1 MRVFVIQVYGNS
13 FLFCIFARWKSRY
26 VRVWDT
32 LMMKNKFYL
41 LIVLLSLF
49 LGSCAKWTALQNTRD
64 YEYKYEAAKSLYAEG
79 KYGQA
84 SMYFAEVL
92 AIMKG
97 TANAEESLYLAG
109 MSNFRNKD
117 YDAASQYFKKYY
129 QVYPKGLYVE
139 YARYY
144 CGLSLYNMTPD
155 PRLDQQ
161 STFEAI
167 KEFQEFLDYYP
178 YTSIKESTQE
188 MIYALQDKL
197 VEKEYLSA
205 KLYYDLG
212 TYTMNC
218 AYGGSNYEACVVT
231 AQNALRDFP
240 FAKPERREELSIMVL
255 RAKYLLAEQSI
266 DIKRVLRYRDCIDEY
281 YSFVNDFPESRYVKE
296 AEKIMSKSTDYVTK
310 HASKDEVVEWT
321 ACIR

>member
-1 MRVFVIQVYGNS
+1 
-13 FLFCIFARWKSRY
+13 
-26 VRVWDT
+26 
-32 LMMKNKFYL
+32 MMKNNFYL

-310 HASKDEVVEWT
+310 HASKDEVVE
-321 ACIR
+321 

>member
-1 MRVFVIQVYGNS
+1 MRVVY
-13 FLFCIFARWKSRY
+13 LY
-26 VRVWDT
+26 
-32 LMMKNKFYL
+32 LMKRHSL
-41 LIVLLSLF
+41 LIVILAVVLT
-49 LGSCAKWTALQNTRD
+49 SCTKWTALQNTQD
-64 YEYKYEAAKSLYAEG
+64 FEYKYEAAKSFFAEG
-79 KYGQA
+79 KYAQA
-84 SMYFAEVL
+84 SVYFAEVL
-92 AIMKG
+92 ATMKG

-109 MSNFRNKD
+109 MSNFMNKD
-117 YDAASQYFKKYY
+117 YDAASMYFRKYY

-161 STFEAI
+161 STYEAI
-167 KEFQEFLDYYP
+167 KEFQEFLDLYP
-178 YTSIKESTQE
+178 HTPIKSSTMD
-188 MIYALQDKL
+188 MIYSLQDKL

-240 FAKPERREELSIMVL
+240 FASADRREELSIMIL
-255 RAKYLLAEQSI
+255 RSRFKLAEQSVEY
-266 DIKRVLRYRDCIDEY
+266 KRVGRYRDCIDEY
-281 YSFVNDFPESRYVKE
+281 YSFVNDFPESKYIKE
-296 AEKIMSKSTDYVTK
+296 AEKMMEKSMSFVKK
-310 HASKDEVVEWT
+310 FAPKDEFVD
-321 ACIR
+321 

>member
-1 MRVFVIQVYGNS
+1 
-13 FLFCIFARWKSRY
+13 
-26 VRVWDT
+26 
-32 LMMKNKFYL
+32 MMDNVMKKYCL
-41 LIVLLSLF
+41 LISALAIVLA
-49 LGSCAKWTALQNTRD
+49 SCSRMTALQNTRD
-64 YEYKYEAAKSLYAEG
+64 YEYKYEAAKALFAEG

-109 MSNFRNKD
+109 LSNFMNRD
-117 YDAASQYFKKYY
+117 YDAASQYFRKYY

-144 CGLSLYNMTPD
+144 TGLSLYKMTAD

-161 STFEAI
+161 STYDAI
-167 KEFQEFLDYYP
+167 KEFQEFLDLYP
-178 YTSIKESTQE
+178 YTSIKESTHE

-205 KLYYDLG
+205 KLYFDLG
-212 TYTMNC
+212 SYTMNC

-240 FAKPERREELSIMVL
+240 FASAERREELSIMIL
-255 RAKYLLAEQSI
+255 RSKFKLAEESV
-266 DIKRVLRYRDCIDEY
+266 DVKRVSRYRDCIDEY
-281 YSFVNDFPESRYVKE
+281 YAFVNDFPESKYMKE
-296 AEKIMSKSTDYVTK
+296 AERMMGKSSAYVNK
-310 HASKDEVVEWT
+310 HASKDEVVE
-321 ACIR
+321 

>member
-1 MRVFVIQVYGNS
+1 
-13 FLFCIFARWKSRY
+13 
-26 VRVWDT
+26 
-32 LMMKNKFYL
+32 MMKNKFYL
-41 LIVLLSLF
+41 LIVLLSLL

-296 AEKIMSKSTDYVTK
+296 AEKIMNKSTDYVTK
-310 HASKDEVVEWT
+310 HASKDEVVE
-321 ACIR
+321 

>member
-1 MRVFVIQVYGNS
+1 M
-13 FLFCIFARWKSRY
+13 L
-26 VRVWDT
+26 
-32 LMMKNKFYL
+32 
-41 LIVLLSLF
+41 

-296 AEKIMSKSTDYVTK
+296 AEKIMNKSTDYVTK
-310 HASKDEVVEWT
+310 HASKDEVVE
-321 ACIR
+321 

>member
-1 MRVFVIQVYGNS
+1 
-13 FLFCIFARWKSRY
+13 
-26 VRVWDT
+26 
-32 LMMKNKFYL
+32 MMKNKFYL

-266 DIKRVLRYRDCIDEY
+266 DIKRVSRYRDCIDEY

-310 HASKDEVVEWT
+310 HASKDEVVE
-321 ACIR
+321 

>member
-1 MRVFVIQVYGNS
+1 
-13 FLFCIFARWKSRY
+13 
-26 VRVWDT
+26 
-32 LMMKNKFYL
+32 MMKNKFYL

-296 AEKIMSKSTDYVTK
+296 AEKIMNKSTDYVTK
-310 HASKDEVVEWT
+310 HASKDEVVE
-321 ACIR
+321 

>member
-1 MRVFVIQVYGNS
+1 
-13 FLFCIFARWKSRY
+13 
-26 VRVWDT
+26 
-32 LMMKNKFYL
+32 MMKNKFYL

-188 MIYALQDKL
+188 MIYALQDNL

-205 KLYYDLG
+205 NLYYDLG

-310 HASKDEVVEWT
+310 HASKDEVVE
-321 ACIR
+321 